1 MFRLLGS
8 KLYFI
13 IIRLKPVVV
22 LAGILLLM
30 MNLRVFSSEES
41 NPEFRKFDEKLI
53 EKISQ
58 DDNFFYLQK
67 EETLPG
73 INLAA
78 LNWIQKMLNWIFGNR
93 FAQAIFSNFHLI
105 ILFIALVLVVMKITH
120 LSPAKIFYKLKK
132 APPESFSI
140 DEQSIASVD
149 FADLIAAALQKKN
162 YRLALRYHYLELLKI
177 LADKEFIE
185 WNPHKTNYE
194 IVDELR
200 GKPFRDNFRSLALV
214 FEYVWYGEF
223 KINENGFLEVKND
236 FMKLKKQIS

>member
-1 MFRLLGS
+1 MFRYFNS
-8 KLYFI
+8 ILYFI
-13 IIRLKPVVV
+13 FIRLKSVVV
-22 LAGILLLM
+22 LAGILLLVA
-30 MNLRVFSSEES
+30 NLNGFSSEES
-41 NPEFRKFDEKLI
+41 NLRHRKFDDKLI
-53 EKISQ
+53 EQISQ

-67 EETLPG
+67 EETRPG
-73 INLAA
+73 INYAA
-78 LNWIQKMLNWIFGNR
+78 VNWIQKMLNLIFGNR

-105 ILFIALVLVVMKITH
+105 ILFIALILVVMKITH

-140 DEQSIASVD
+140 DEQTIASVD
-149 FADLIAAALQKKN
+149 FTDLIAGALQKKN

-177 LADKEFIE
+177 LSDKEFID

-223 KINENGFLEVKND
+223 KINESGFMEVKND
-236 FMKLKKQIS
+236 FMKLKEQII

>member
-1 MFRLLGS
+1 M
-8 KLYFI
+8 
-13 IIRLKPVVV
+13 VV
-22 LAGILLLM
+22 LAGILLLT
-30 MNLRVFSSEES
+30 MNLKVFSSEES
-41 NPEFRKFDEKLI
+41 HPEYRKFDEKLI
-53 EKISQ
+53 EEISQ

-67 EETLPG
+67 EETRPG
-73 INLAA
+73 INYAA
-78 LNWIQKMLNWIFGNR
+78 ANWIQKMLNFIFGNR
-93 FAQAIFSNFHLI
+93 FAQTIFSNFHLI

-149 FADLIAAALQKKN
+149 FADLIAGALQKKN

-177 LADKEFIE
+177 LSDKEFID

-200 GKPFRDNFRSLALV
+200 GKPFRNNFRSLALV

-223 KINENGFLEVKND
+223 KISESGFTEVKND
-236 FMKLKKQIS
+236 FMKLKEQIT